1 MGIGRRRW
9 GFVLALV
16 LTVLAAACGED
27 APDAASETPQTD
39 SDTPESV
46 AEDISAAFI
55 YVGPVGDAGWTY
67 RHDQGR
73 QCLEDDG
80 VETAFVESVPETA
93 EVEQVERDFI
103 DQGYDVIF
111 ATAFGYQPFTQK
123 VAQDHPD
130 VAFYG
135 ITPTVAPADNI
146 KNFYGDLWDGR
157 YLTGLVAG
165 SMTESDVVGF
175 VAAQP
180 IPTVIAGLN
189 AFTRGA
195 REVNPD
201 VVVKVVWTLSWFDP
215 PKEKQAAQSLVNEG
229 ADVVAQHQDT
239 PAAVQGAAER
249 GAWAIG
255 SESDMTE
262 FSTEKYLTGTVW
274 DWCSF
279 YRQAIDEV
287 ANDAFEPGEFYGG
300 LEDGTVQL
308 APINAAVPDEVQD
321 QVEEAKQQLIDGTL
335 DYWEGPLIDNEGNVV
350 VEEGESLTIDD
361 INGMDWLIE
370 GVEGKIPS

>member
-1 MGIGRRRW
+1 MRLRQRRW
-9 GFVLALV
+9 GFVFLLAV
-16 LTVLAAACGED
+16 AITAAGCGGD
-27 APDAASETPQTD
+27 AGDGNGGDASEESD
-39 SDTPESV
+39 SS

-73 QCLEDDG
+73 RCLEEDG
-80 VETAFVESVPETA
+80 VKTAFVESVPETA
-93 EVEQVERDFI
+93 EVERVERDFI

-123 VAQDHPD
+123 VAEDHPE
-130 VAFYG
+130 VEFYG

-146 KNFYGDLWDGR
+146 KNFYGELWDGR
-157 YLTGLVAG
+157 YLTGLIAG
-165 SMTESDVVGF
+165 SMTQSDVIGF

-189 AFTRGA
+189 AFTLGA
-195 REVNPD
+195 REANPNA
-201 VVVKVVWTLSWFDP
+201 VVKVVWTLSWFDP

-239 PAAVQGAAER
+239 PSAVQGAASE

-262 FSTEKYLTGTVW
+262 FSPERYLTGTVW
-274 DWCSF
+274 DWCNF

-287 ANDAFEPGEFYGG
+287 ADDTFEPGEFYGG

-308 APINAAVPDEVQD
+308 APINDAVPEDVQA
-321 QVEEAKQQLIDGTL
+321 QVEEAKQQLMDDSL
-335 DYWEGPLIDNEGNVV
+335 DYWEGSLLDNQGNTV
-350 VEEGESLTIDD
+350 VEEGETLTIED
-361 INGMDWLIE
+361 INGMDWLVE